1 MIILMSWMKPSP
13 SGLSWEPRS
22 GQKCPIRTPATT
34 AIRIWKKSD
43 LYRGFFFDGAE
54 LAFSAAESG
63 IFIDLYLSIGNSPG
77 SGSASNVTP
86 VTQFRKRK
94 INFHIVKSI
103 PTLIWKFLSRYRERN
118 ADFGP

>member
-1 MIILMSWMKPSP
+1 MIILMSWMNPSP

-22 GQKCPIRTPATT
+22 GQKCPMSTPATT

-63 IFIDLYLSIGNSPG
+63 IFIDLYLSIGKLYRETAPEIRADSK
-77 SGSASNVTP
+77 VTP
-86 VTQFRKRK
+86 LTLFRKGK
-94 INFHIVKSI
+94 
-103 PTLIWKFLSRYRERN
+103 
-118 ADFGP
+118 